1 MIARRICDLAGAGQV
16 WASSVVPTLSVGSGL
31 EFHELG
37 TYELKGVPG
46 DWPLFEHI
54 SA

>member
-1 MIARRICDLAGAGQV
+1 MIARRVCDLAGARDV

-31 EFHELG
+31 EFRDLG
-37 TYELKGVPG
+37 AHELKGVPG

-54 SA
+54 SP